1 MKQQVVGFSG
11 RVLMVRPY
19 QFHKNE
25 ETAQNNYYQ
34 KDAQQQSSDVLTLA
48 AQKEFD
54 GLVHQLRQAGIT
66 VIVHQD
72 TNEFVTPDSLFP
84 NNWVS
89 FHPENEVILYPMYAV
104 NRRKERNP
112 KIWDS
117 LASEGVSIKVK
128 QDYSLLEEDNIF
140 LEGTGSMV
148 LDRANRIAYAAI
160 SERTH
165 LKLFVQFCAD
175 HDYKAHA
182 FHSYQTVATQ
192 RLPIYH
198 TNVMMS
204 IGPTFATVGL
214 ETIDVMAERE
224 LLIQRLTQSGKA
236 IIPLTEAQINQFAGN
251 MLTLIG
257 TDGPILVMSSAAYYS
272 LTAQQ
277 KAQLE
282 KHAQLIHSPLDT
294 IEHCGGGSA
303 RCMLAE
309 IF

>member
-1 MKQQVVGFSG
+1 
-11 RVLMVRPY
+11 MVRPY

-34 KDAQQQSSDVLTLA
+34 KDALQQSSDALTRA
-48 AQKEFD
+48 AQSEFD
-54 GLVHQLRQAGIT
+54 GLVTKLRQAGVTI
-66 VIVHQD
+66 IVHQD
-72 TNEFVTPDSLFP
+72 TDEFVTPDSLFP

-89 FHPENEVILYPMYAV
+89 FHPKNEAILYPMYAE
-104 NRRKERNP
+104 NRRKERHP
-112 KIWDS
+112 KVWET
-117 LASEGVSIKVK
+117 LAGAGISIKVK
-128 QDYSLLEEDNIF
+128 QDYSSFEQENIF

-148 LDRANRIAYAAI
+148 LDRAHHIAYAAI
-160 SERTH
+160 SERTDP
-165 LKLFVQFCAD
+165 KLFTRFCAD
-175 HDYKAHA
+175 HNYEAHA
-182 FHSYQTVATQ
+182 FHSYQTVSGQ

-214 ETIDVMAERE
+214 ETIDAMAEKK
-224 LLIQRLTQSGKA
+224 LLLQRLEQSGKT

-251 MLTLIG
+251 MLTVLG
-257 TDGPILVMSSAAYYS
+257 ADGPVLVMSSAAYAS
-272 LTAQQ
+272 LTKQQ
-277 KAQLE
+277 KVQLE
-282 KHAQLIHSPLDT
+282 EHAQLVHSPLST